1 MVISIIFVF
10 LHKELST
17 KTVRI
22 KTMMIRTFLLAIAFI
37 LSGSSTVL
45 AAVDYSND
53 KDYKM
58 LYDAMHHAFNDG
70 DSAKFYPALEALQK
84 YLLDKEDLHGYYTQ
98 RCNEIVFQMNRQ
110 RIYEAYKLARELS
123 KELREKKVD
132 TEMYMAMNMMGHIN
146 RYCGNKEE
154 AKENWREV
162 LKLMEENGYYS
173 SMPSI
178 YMNIVNVALDDSVE
192 EADSLLEAA
201 KIIALKHCP
210 ERVFDIE
217 TRRTLSYYYRGDYDK
232 FLKGYEAYKKGVA
245 EGKSSV
251 HGRSIEVYHEALLGH
266 TDEAVKM
273 AREELGD
280 EGMDAI
286 SIIYEKAGRW
296 EEAFHALKQQTEAS
310 DSIDN
315 VVLTNS
321 MMGIRDEMMIYEAE
335 RKTARNQFYMMS
347 AVIILLTLLAT
358 ALFYIT
364 QSRRRHLK
372 ELKKAYAQ
380 ALESDKMKTAFI
392 QNISHEVRT
401 PLNIISGFSQVI
413 ADPDLNAGF
422 EERREIAMMTQ
433 KNARLIT
440 TLIDEMLLISLND
453 NSEATKKDNTVE
465 VNKLMRYLLQ
475 EMKPNISTK
484 TELRYESTLPDDF
497 NFLTN
502 EFQLRIIVN
511 ALVDNAIKNTPEGS
525 IILKADRPSDDLLT
539 LVVEDTGCG
548 IPAKEAE
555 HIFERFVKLDTFK
568 EGIGLGLPLCRML
581 IEKLG
586 GSIRLDTSYTKGA
599 RFVVTL
605 PIS

>member
-1 MVISIIFVF
+1 MEKTYRID
-10 LHKELST
+10 LHLGAK
-17 KTVRI
+17 
-22 KTMMIRTFLLAIAFI
+22 RTFLLAIAFI

-192 EADSLLEAA
+192 EADSLLEVA
-201 KIIALKHCP
+201 KIIAVKHCP

>member
-1 MVISIIFVF
+1 
-10 LHKELST
+10 
-17 KTVRI
+17 
-22 KTMMIRTFLLAIAFI
+22 MMIRTFLLAIAFI
-37 LSGSSTVL
+37 LFGSSTGL

-192 EADSLLEAA
+192 EADSLLEVA
-201 KIIALKHCP
+201 KIIAVKHCP

-286 SIIYEKAGRW
+286 TIIYEKAGRW

-380 ALESDKMKTAFI
+380 ALESDKLKTAFI

-465 VNKLMRYLLQ
+465 VNKLMLHLLQ

-525 IILKADRPSDDLLT
+525 IILKADKSSDDLLT